1 MKMKYM
7 VCIGMVLVS
16 IMAEAQTLS
25 LRECIEIGLE
35 RNLAVRQKAE
45 DVRLADVTRSE
56 NRNKLLPVIQAFGS
70 FTDNVHRGTTVTD
83 GTGIGKLLGIDMQ
96 YSKTQGLQY
105 VTQGGVQAQMPLYD
119 QTLYIGLRI
128 ADRMKEISENSLS
141 LAREQ
146 LIVEIARLYYLAQ
159 TTHEQISLLDGDI
172 RALEALDSITHALR
186 SEGMVLAVDVKRIG
200 LTLNTMR
207 VQRDNAQSSYEQQ
220 LNLMRYVLDLSPDKP
235 LALQPVASDVASRTW
250 SGLSSGLPELQG
262 LDLQLALN
270 DQQRRQVRYGYLPT
284 LSLVGNL
291 SWANFTDKFHH
302 YFHDHPSNHWYN
314 TTYWGLQLSVPIY
327 DRGVKRNAIR
337 RLDIQADKLRLS
349 QESTQKQLQTQ
360 YLNGLC
366 DYQNQQRTL
375 RQQQANYQLAREVY
389 DVTADQ
395 YREGVTSMTTL
406 LQDDMNRSTAR
417 TAYIG
422 ALYNYLVSELTLLRL
437 TGNLDVLTK

>member
-1 MKMKYM
+1 MKMKYL

-16 IMAEAQTLS
+16 LAVSAPAQTLS

-159 TTHEQISLLDGDI
+159 TTHEQTRLLENDI
-172 RALEALDSITHALR
+172 RALETLDSITHALR

-200 LTLNTMR
+200 LTLSTMR

-220 LNLMRYVLDLSPDKP
+220 LNLMRYVLDMSPEE
-235 LALQPVASDVASRTW
+235 PVEPAP
-250 SGLSSGLPELQG
+250 LSSPEG
-262 LDLQLALN
+262 DTIDLSSYRKTIEAPS
-270 DQQRRQVRYGYLPT
+270 GA
-284 LSLVGNL
+284 VGGGCFG
-291 SWANFTDKFHH
+291 A
-302 YFHDHPSNHWYN
+302 
-314 TTYWGLQLSVPIY
+314 
-327 DRGVKRNAIR
+327 VK
-337 RLDIQADKLRLS
+337 QS
-349 QESTQKQLQTQ
+349 
-360 YLNGLC
+360 
-366 DYQNQQRTL
+366 
-375 RQQQANYQLAREVY
+375 ARI
-389 DVTADQ
+389 A
-395 YREGVTSMTTL
+395 
-406 LQDDMNRSTAR
+406 
-417 TAYIG
+417 G
-422 ALYNYLVSELTLLRL
+422 A
-437 TGNLDVLTK
+437 

>member
-1 MKMKYM
+1 MT
-7 VCIGMVLVS
+7 LVS
-16 IMAEAQTLS
+16 IMAQAQALS

-35 RNLAVRQKAE
+35 RNLTVRQKAE
-45 DVRLADVTRSE
+45 DIRLADVTRSE

-83 GTGIGKLLGIDMQ
+83 GTGIGQLLGIDMQ

-119 QTLYIGLRI
+119 QTLYIGLKI

-159 TTHEQISLLDGDI
+159 TTHEQTRLLESDI
-172 RALEALDSITHALR
+172 RALEALDSITQALR

-200 LTLNTMR
+200 LTLSTMH

-220 LNLMRYVLDLSPDKP
+220 LNLMRYVLDMSPDTP
-235 LALQPVASDVASRTW
+235 LALQPVADYREKTLDYRLQNW
-250 SGLSSGLPELQG
+250 SGLSSTLPELHG

-270 DQQRRQVRYGYLPT
+270 ELQRRQVRYGYLPT

-314 TTYWGLQLSVPIY
+314 TTYFALQLAVPIY

-375 RQQQANYQLAREVY
+375 HQQQANYQLAREVY

-422 ALYNYLVSELTLLRL
+422 ALYNYLVSELMLLRL

>member
-1 MKMKYM
+1 MT
-7 VCIGMVLVS
+7 LVS
-16 IMAEAQTLS
+16 IMAQAQALS

-35 RNLAVRQKAE
+35 RNLTVRQKAE
-45 DVRLADVTRSE
+45 DIRLADVTRSE

-83 GTGIGKLLGIDMQ
+83 GTGIGQLLGIDMQ

-119 QTLYIGLRI
+119 QTLYIGLKI

-159 TTHEQISLLDGDI
+159 TTHEQTRLLESDI

-200 LTLNTMR
+200 LTLSTMH

-220 LNLMRYVLDLSPDKP
+220 LNLMRYVLDMSPDKP

-250 SGLSSGLPELQG
+250 SGLSSGLPELHG

-270 DQQRRQVRYGYLPT
+270 EQQRRQVRYGYLPT

-314 TTYWGLQLSVPIY
+314 TTYFALQLAVPIY

-375 RQQQANYQLAREVY
+375 HQQQANYQLAREVY

-406 LQDDMNRSTAR
+406 LQDDMNRSTTR